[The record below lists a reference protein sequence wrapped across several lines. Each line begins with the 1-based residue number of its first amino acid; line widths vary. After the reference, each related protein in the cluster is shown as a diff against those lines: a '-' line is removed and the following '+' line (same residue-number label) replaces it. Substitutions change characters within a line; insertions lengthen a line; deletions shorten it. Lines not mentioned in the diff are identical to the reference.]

1 MLLFESVGDDST
13 FFFILSST
21 TYFFSA
27 ATKSKQKMPLSNA
40 ERLTQR
46 KLLVCNTKEGDLL
59 CWMQDDVRCETDLRA
74 VPNGFV

>member
-1 MLLFESVGDDST
+1 
-13 FFFILSST
+13 
-21 TYFFSA
+21 
-27 ATKSKQKMPLSNA
+27 MPLSNA